1 MFSLRAVAS
10 NFILNSFIYTSLQKI
25 IKMLTKLELKN
36 FRVFEKSDF
45 ELKPLTIL
53 VGENG
58 AGKSTIL
65 YALCFLAQ
73 SLDQVN
79 YRDFIDLRSFDE
91 TVRKGAE
98 SFEIGI
104 EVEEGGKRIAFQEE
118 FKEDGVKSVYIST
131 DGKTLLKTEKEW
143 LIEEIVR
150 KQKKYPAEKAKEI
163 EEIFDKEGIRFGGVG
178 VLRFDILG
186 GGVILARTRES
197 SKVEGLVE
205 GIEDLHKDLTNA
217 INIFNSSFDLIVPIL
232 AGRSIFED
240 SFIVGGR
247 KPGINEVVK
256 KSTALGNIL
265 TWLKRAEEH
274 EKIKELN
281 EAFKQLDCMLIEKPD
296 ETALAQGMIFMEDL
310 SLKTATRGSLT
321 SDGYNKVAQLIAS
334 LVLSPKRSILCIEDP
349 EIHLHPKAQAALM
362 DLIIK
367 SVKKG
372 ERQAIITTHSE
383 HMLIRLVRRIADG
396 TISPENVAVY
406 YLSKEEGGIEVE
418 KVEIKE
424 KGFVSDS
431 FWKFFEEEMQDVFE
445 IKFGGG

>member
-1 MFSLRAVAS
+1 
-10 NFILNSFIYTSLQKI
+10 
-25 IKMLTKLELKN
+25 MLTRLELKN

-58 AGKSTIL
+58 TGKSTVL

-91 TVRKGAE
+91 TVRKGEE

-104 EVEEGGKRIAFQEE
+104 EFEEGGKRIAFQEVFE
-118 FKEDGVKSVYIST
+118 EGEVKSANIST
-131 DGKTLLKTEKEW
+131 DGKALLKTEKKW
-143 LIEEIVR
+143 FIEEVVR
-150 KQKKYPAEKAKEI
+150 KQQKYPAEKAKEI
-163 EEIFDKEGIRFGGVG
+163 EEIIDKEGIRFGGVG

-186 GGVILARTRES
+186 GELILARTRES

-205 GIEDLHKDLTNA
+205 DIGDLHKDLTNA
-217 INIFNSSFDLIVPIL
+217 INIFNFSFHRIVPIL
-232 AGRSIFED
+232 ADRSIFED
-240 SFIVGGR
+240 SFTVGGR

-281 EAFKQLDCMLIEKPD
+281 EAFKQLDCKLIEKP
-296 ETALAQGMIFMEDL
+296 EEEALGRGVIFMEDL

-321 SDGYNKVAQLIAS
+321 SDGYSKVAQLLAS
-334 LVLSPKRSILCIEDP
+334 LVLSPKGSALCIEDP
-349 EIHLHPKAQAALM
+349 EIHLHPRAQAALM

-367 SVKKG
+367 SMKEGK
-372 ERQAIITTHSE
+372 RQAILTTHSE

-396 TISPENVAVY
+396 TISPEDIAVY
-406 YLSKEEGGIEVE
+406 YLNKEAGKIEVE
-418 KVEIKE
+418 RVEIKE

-431 FWKFFEEEMQDVFE
+431 FWKFFEEEMRDVFE

>member
-1 MFSLRAVAS
+1 
-10 NFILNSFIYTSLQKI
+10 
-25 IKMLTKLELKN
+25 MLTRLELKN
-36 FRVFEKSDF
+36 FRVFGKADF

-53 VGENG
+53 AGENG
-58 AGKSTIL
+58 TGKSTVL

-79 YRDFIDLRSFDE
+79 YRNSIDLRSFDE

-98 SFEIGI
+98 SFEIGM

-118 FKEDGVKSVYIST
+118 FKEDEIKSANISI

-143 LIEEIVR
+143 LFREVFK
-150 KQKKYPAEKAKEI
+150 KQQKYPAEKAKGIEI
-163 EEIFDKEGIRFGGVG
+163 INKEGIRFNGVG
-178 VLRFDILG
+178 VLRFDILRG
-186 GGVILARTRES
+186 DSILVRIRRK
-197 SKVEGLVE
+197 SKVEELVE
-205 GIEDLHKDLTNA
+205 DIGDLHKDLTNA

-232 AGRSIFED
+232 ADRSIFED
-240 SFIVGGR
+240 SFTVGGH
-247 KPGINEVVK
+247 KPSINEVVK

-265 TWLKRAEEH
+265 TWLKRAEEQD
-274 EKIKELN
+274 KIKELN
-281 EAFKQLDCMLIEKPD
+281 DAFKQLDCRLIEKPK
-296 ETALAQGMIFMEDL
+296 EEALGQGVIFMEDL

-321 SDGYNKVAQLIAS
+321 SYGYSKVAQLLAS
-334 LVLSPKRSILCIEDP
+334 LVLSPKGSTLCIEDP
-349 EIHLHPKAQAALM
+349 EIHLHPRAQAALT

-367 SVKKG
+367 SIKGG

-396 TISPENVAVY
+396 TINPDEVAVY
-406 YLSKEEGGIEVE
+406 YLSKEEGKIEVE

-431 FWKFFEEEMQDVFE
+431 FWKFFEEEMRDVFE